1 MNYGRGLHQS
11 ARAMPAEGP
20 AFVYTAENRA
30 KLEEICAR
38 YPAERRKSAI
48 LAALYL
54 AQAQQGHLTLNAMRH
69 VAEAIGCTTAEVEEM
84 IGPAVFLASGESS
97 YVTGQTFYVDGGWT
111 VQGMVPASNVQ
122 KAAKKN
128 K

>member
-1 MNYGRGLHQS
+1 MNVERNLRDDPDYRDVWGALIPLGR
-11 ARAMPAEGP
+11 
-20 AFVYTAENRA
+20 TAEC
-30 KLEEICAR
+30 ED
-38 YPAERRKSAI
+38 
-48 LAALYL
+48 
-54 AQAQQGHLTLNAMRH
+54 
-69 VAEAIGCTTAEVEEM
+69 M
-84 IGPAVFLASGESS
+84 IGPAVFLASSESS